1 LPFLAAFSASF
12 MVNVSNHKD
21 SFFFRGRL
29 LDVFFDGLM
38 FL

>member
-1 LPFLAAFSASF
+1 MLS
-12 MVNVSNHKD
+12 VSNHKL